1 MSSILESPPTRPRGP
16 KRPSFLGTSMNG
28 SKMSLR
34 LARAQNAKIISELE
48 VKDIEKFDQ
57 EYTLLEK
64 IGQG

>member
-1 MSSILESPPTRPRGP
+1 MSFQEDQIFRSRGP
-16 KRPSFLGTSMNG
+16 KRADSVMSQNG
-28 SKMSLR
+28 NYRMSLR
-34 LARAQNAKIISELE
+34 LARAKSKKNISELE